1 VAWVAGRAQP
11 LMRCHASAVLPARLP
26 TQHWRGWKQA
36 EPCFT
41 VDGPVRRCRMATV
54 ITAPLGCAEGWLL
67 GAWLR
72 LAWLAAGYRARCGG
86 RRQCAG

>member
-1 VAWVAGRAQP
+1 
-11 LMRCHASAVLPARLP
+11 
-26 TQHWRGWKQA
+26 
-36 EPCFT
+36 
-41 VDGPVRRCRMATV
+41 MATV